1 MNQQAM
7 GILAGMLVCVA
18 IVLVVVLVIQIF
30 FLLNLHRTL
39 AAVRERNREMSPGMV
54 WLTLIPLFGTVW
66 AIIMVPK
73 IANSL
78 RNEFEARGWRT
89 EGEGFARTTGMLWAW
104 GAVASILLSVLQ
116 NVLQF
121 ADMAPIAM
129 IVSLAS
135 LPVSLGILVCWIM
148 FWVQT
153 YQYRTRLGQR
163 ARSSIEEDYD
173 DEIDGPRRDEYDD
186 RPRRNR
192 DDFNDRDDDRPR
204 RKREDD

>member
-7 GILAGMLVCVA
+7 GILAGMLICVA
-18 IVLVVVLVIQIF
+18 IVFVVFLFIYIL

-39 AAVRERNREMSPGMV
+39 AAVRERNRELSPGLV
-54 WLTLIPLFGTVW
+54 WLTLIPLFNIVW
-66 AIIMVPK
+66 ILIMVPK
-73 IANSL
+73 ISNSI

-104 GAVASILLSVLQ
+104 GGVASVVLSVVQ

-129 IVSLAS
+129 LVSIVSLP
-135 LPVSLGILVCWIM
+135 LSLGILVCWIM

-153 YQYRTRLGQR
+153 YQYRTRLGLR
-163 ARSSIEEDYD
+163 DRSSIEEDYD
-173 DEIDGPRRDEYDD
+173 DQIDGPRRDEYDD

-192 DDFNDRDDDRPR
+192 DDFDDRDDDRPR